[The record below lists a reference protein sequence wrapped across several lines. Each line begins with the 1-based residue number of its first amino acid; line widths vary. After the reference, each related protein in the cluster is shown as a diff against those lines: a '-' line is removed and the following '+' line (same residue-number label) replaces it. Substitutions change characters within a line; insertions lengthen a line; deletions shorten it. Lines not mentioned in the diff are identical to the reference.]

1 MKSIIFNKR
10 IVFATVTIICV
21 IISST
26 IVDGVPKLKKTNQ
39 RIKRRPT
46 VNGNAASRIN
56 HIFPRPS
63 GKQNI
68 APEKKQKPN
77 GSFNPVSFLNKKHE
91 NDPVR
96 ASQTILPLLH

>member
-1 MKSIIFNKR
+1 MKSIIFNQR
-10 IVFATVTIICV
+10 IVLATVTIICV
-21 IISST
+21 IISTT

-39 RIKRRPT
+39 RIKSRPT

-56 HIFPRPS
+56 HNFPSPS
-63 GKQNI
+63 DKHNI

-77 GSFNPVSFLNKKHE
+77 GSFNPANFLNKKHE

-96 ASQTILPLLH
+96 ASQTR